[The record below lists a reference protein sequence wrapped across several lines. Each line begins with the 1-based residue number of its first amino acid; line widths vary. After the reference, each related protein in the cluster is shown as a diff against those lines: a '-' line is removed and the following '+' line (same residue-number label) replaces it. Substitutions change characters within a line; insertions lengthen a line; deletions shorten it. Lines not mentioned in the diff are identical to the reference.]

1 MLHLID
7 LEIPSN
13 STHFEIELLGV
24 GGGIIHLSAFFFQS
38 QSQETTSLY
47 PS

>member
-13 STHFEIELLGV
+13 STHFEIELLELKNDSYWKILFLILRGKKK
-24 GGGIIHLSAFFFQS
+24 
-38 QSQETTSLY
+38 
-47 PS
+47 